1 MSVQSA
7 HLGGAVIV
15 CGFGTLIVVA
25 LAWAAYT
32 SAQRCLVSGRCQH
45 CTVGKRSLALALPS
59 QLFAAFAMLL
69 ALGYE
74 AQRAGLLGA
83 NAAASP
89 TACRAIFV
97 ASHLTPSLYAAPYVL
112 RGLRMATL
120 FDTNLRRKYRWLVQD
135 RMLWAILGSLNV
147 LSIIIGGTILAI
159 TPSRL
164 QVSDGEATECYFYED
179 RLVFIALLVVYAAG
193 VMAMLRLFIANEVK
207 DQFNITRELLT
218 CFGAWVV
225 LAGSHFLYA
234 FLASQIPSVAA

>member
-89 TACRAIFV
+89 AACRAIFV

-135 RMLWAILGSLNV
+135 RCVSRVSSHAARRCKHRFLAPLTPPSMLWAILGSLNV

-164 QVSDGEATECYFYED
+164 QVSDGE
-179 RLVFIALLVVYAAG
+179 VG
-193 VMAMLRLFIANEVK
+193 
-207 DQFNITRELLT
+207 
-218 CFGAWVV
+218 
-225 LAGSHFLYA
+225 
-234 FLASQIPSVAA
+234 

>member
-89 TACRAIFV
+89 AACRAIFV

-135 RMLWAILGSLNV
+135 RCVSRVSSHAARRCKHRSLAPLTPPPACCGRSLA
-147 LSIIIGGTILAI
+147 LS
-159 TPSRL
+159 
-164 QVSDGEATECYFYED
+164 
-179 RLVFIALLVVYAAG
+179 
-193 VMAMLRLFIANEVK
+193 
-207 DQFNITRELLT
+207 T
-218 CFGAWVV
+218 CF
-225 LAGSHFLYA
+225 
-234 FLASQIPSVAA
+234 PSLSAAQSWQSRPVDCR